1 MLDTAE
7 VWLLVCR
14 TFFSFLP
21 SAFHS
26 MPKAKG
32 ALPYNASILTA
43 ITVRISFVCVV
54 LILVITHIN
63 SDSNRYDGRGS
74 LRPSYGKNSDASM
87 LAHFNILF
95 YCLSFVWIRMEN
107 LTGLFFQ
114 ATYFLPLV
122 LTGLHFS
129 ASQTFPQMTCV
140 FFSSLCRATDKTAM
154 CHVYS

>member
-14 TFFSFLP
+14 TFFLFCLQH
-21 SAFHS
+21 FIRCLKE
-26 MPKAKG
+26 KA
-32 ALPYNASILTA
+32 PYNASILTA

-95 YCLSFVWIRMEN
+95 FCLSFVWIRMEN
-107 LTGLFFQ
+107 LTGLLFCSIVHFIGVLIVFCSGEEGGARLLSFKQLIFFPS
-114 ATYFLPLV
+114 F
-122 LTGLHFS
+122 
-129 ASQTFPQMTCV
+129 
-140 FFSSLCRATDKTAM
+140 
-154 CHVYS
+154 

>member
-1 MLDTAE
+1 
-7 VWLLVCR
+7 
-14 TFFSFLP
+14 
-21 SAFHS
+21 

-95 YCLSFVWIRMEN
+95 FCLSFVWIRMEN
-107 LTGLFFQ
+107 LTGLFFCSIVQ
-114 ATYFLPLV
+114 YIGV
-122 LTGLHFS
+122 LIVFCSGEEGGGL
-129 ASQTFPQMTCV
+129 A
-140 FFSSLCRATDKTAM
+140 
-154 CHVYS
+154 